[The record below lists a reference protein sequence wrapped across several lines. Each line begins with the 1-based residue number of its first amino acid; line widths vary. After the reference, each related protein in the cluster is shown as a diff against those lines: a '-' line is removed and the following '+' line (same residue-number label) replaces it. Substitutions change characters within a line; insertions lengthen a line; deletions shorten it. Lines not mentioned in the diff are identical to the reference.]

1 MTRIERMELA
11 LALNDAEMAEEVEW
25 FDAARKA
32 GTLKPE
38 VMKALDDLEAADL
51 EAAAD

>member
-25 FDAARKA
+25 FDGA
-32 GTLKPE
+32 GLCE
-38 VMKALDDLEAADL
+38 NHLH
-51 EAAAD
+51 